1 MAEIQYQL
9 APGVYVN
16 ETADD
21 EYQIA
26 PGLFINETVEEAP
39 PPGLSI
45 PIAMHHYQHHLGV

>member
-26 PGLFINETVEEAP
+26 PGTYINETVEVPGGYTIPLGYIIEA
-39 PPGLSI
+39 
-45 PIAMHHYQHHLGV
+45 AQ